1 MKHFNLAYLGK
12 ITVLSVLF
20 VLCASCNNESKKD
33 AKNQSH
39 VEEFAEFKIDIP
51 NQFWHRVDDIDTV
64 RLIQRTVWKEHN
76 GTQLILE
83 FHHENFLVVP
93 DLFINTY
100 EESFLNSAKS
110 RGLVAQDI
118 LKTDSTWQCKYYLKN
133 GHYINHY
140 FGAKKVGAKYITY
153 NYTGLYSLEKL
164 LEIINSIKPWKKEI
178 IEYRK
183 YEDISL
189 GCSIDYP
196 IDFNICDT
204 INANKN
210 RIIKFRKTEKLPH
223 ENFVFNLSRGKF
235 YDNFLID
242 NLISHEFVQSDKH
255 LSKRYI
261 ILQDVGLLGN
271 YKAYRFSDL
280 DIISGMPK
288 GAQKCYSVY
297 FIAHEDEYYI
307 IKFGDHINE
316 IMYKNANKIRDIL
329 NSFRITK

>member
-1 MKHFNLAYLGK
+1 MIRKHVY
-12 ITVLSVLF
+12 TS
-20 VLCASCNNESKKD
+20 LCVIILLCMSCTSTPSKPT
-33 AKNQSH
+33 SH

-83 FHHENFLVVP
+83 FHHENFLVIP
-93 DLFINTY
+93 NLFINIY
-100 EESFLNSAKS
+100 EESFLKSAKN

-118 LKTDSTWQCKYYLKN
+118 IKTDSTWQCKYYLEN
-133 GHYINHY
+133 GSYINHY
-140 FGAKKVGAKYITY
+140 FGAKKVGIKYITY

-196 IDFNICDT
+196 IDFNRCDT
-204 INANKN
+204 IDAYKN
-210 RIIKFRKTEKLPH
+210 RIIKFRKTEKRPH
-223 ENFVFNLSRGKF
+223 ENFGFELARGKF

-242 NLISHEFVQSDKH
+242 NLISREFFQSDKNS
-255 LSKRYI
+255 SKRYI
-261 ILQDVGLLGN
+261 ILQDVGLLGD
-271 YKAYRFSDL
+271 YKAYRFSDFE
-280 DIISGMPK
+280 IISGMPK
-288 GAQKCYSVY
+288 GSQKCYSVY
-297 FIAHEDEYYI
+297 FIAYEDEYYI
-307 IKFGDHINE
+307 IKFGNHINE
-316 IMYKNANKIRDIL
+316 IIYKNANKIKDIL